1 MRQPN
6 LPNYSGQ
13 PCKSVIADNIHAVM
27 NRKELTASL
36 SYLNKSCEFRKK
48 YAMIVGEFEKQSKEE
63 IKAYQGAYQ
72 KSDKYKAYKR
82 AYYQRPEI
90 KTKKKAYQKSDKY
103 KAYQKAYYQR
113 RKQIQGDKK

>member
-48 YAMIVGEFEKQSKEE
+48 YAMIVGEFEKKDAEE
-63 IKAYQGAYQ
+63 IKAQ
-72 KSDKYKAYKR
+72 K
-82 AYYQRPEI
+82 
-90 KTKKKAYQKSDKY
+90 
-103 KAYQKAYYQR
+103 KAYYQR
-113 RKQIQGDKK
+113 RKEVIAELKEKVGK